1 MPVDT
6 TQIPPQALQALQQSG
21 VQGGDITQILA
32 QLAEMSPDEVSQALA
47 QLGVNIDPQTLQQA
61 AEQWVDQAAD
71 SASGSSTDDTETPTE
86 DAGEADRTRG
96 IDPADQEEMDEGE
109 PAPAS
114 PGEEEAEGEDA
125 SIPAGARPTGYQG
138 GGAVPRATAAM
149 PAAGGAAMPRSQVTG
164 PPIPSG
170 GAVGTMD
177 DLVSAAM
184 MQRATGNPNAAVPS
198 VGGTGNVGMPRA
210 ASAIPNPRPSGAPN
224 NPRMA
229 AMIADL
235 YRSTGGKTGKRR
247 TPSAAP
253 SKR

>member
-1 MPVDT
+1 MPIDAG
-6 TQIPPQALQALQQSG
+6 QIPPQALAALQQSG
-21 VQGGDITQILA
+21 AQGGDITEILA
-32 QLAEMSPDEVSQALA
+32 QLAQMSPEEVSQALA
-47 QLGVNIDPQTLQQA
+47 QLGVQIDPETLHAA
-61 AEQWVDQAAD
+61 AEQWVDQAAED
-71 SASGSSTDDTETPTE
+71 ASGNAATPDTE
-86 DAGEADRTRG
+86 GADRTRG
-96 IDPADQEEMDEGE
+96 VDPADQEE
-109 PAPAS
+109 
-114 PGEEEAEGEDA
+114 EAEGEGPGSPPATPAEEDA
-125 SIPAGARPTGYQG
+125 EGEGENAEIPAGARPTGYSG
-138 GGAVPRATAAM
+138 GVRAGAAA

-170 GAVGTMD
+170 GAGGTMD

>member
-6 TQIPPQALQALQQSG
+6 GQIPVQALQALQQSG

-32 QLAEMSPDEVSQALA
+32 QLAEMSPDEVSEALA
-47 QLGVNIDPQTLQQA
+47 QLGVNIDPATLQQA
-61 AEQWVDQAAD
+61 AEQWVDNAAD
-71 SASGSSTDDTETPTE
+71 SASGSPTDDTETPTE

-138 GGAVPRATAAM
+138 SGAVLRATAAA
-149 PAAGGAAMPRSQVTG
+149 PAAGGAAMPRGVGAG
-164 PPIPSG
+164 PPGVPG
-170 GAVGTMD
+170 GTMD

-184 MQRATGNPNAAVPS
+184 MQQATGNPNAAVP
-198 VGGTGNVGMPRA
+198 VGGGGNVPMPRA